1 MEKQSGSF
9 IKCLRTDRGG
19 EYNSTE
25 FKEFCKEHGIKRQVT
40 TAYTPQQNGVDERKN
55 RTIMNMLRAVL
66 SEKEV
71 PKSFW
76 PDGVQWAN
84 HVLNRSPTTIVKDMT
99 PEEAWSG
106 CKPSVEHFRVFGS
119 IGYVHVPDVKRTK
132 LDDKSVKCV
141 MIGYSS
147 ESKAFKMFD
156 PIEKK
161 AHVSR
166 DLIFEEEKKWKW
178 DESYSS
184 EQNME
189 LEWEDEYECVEN
201 ENEEEEVEA
210 GESDENGDQS
220 ENSPSLTQVN
230 TEATSSTVGRLR
242 RPPVWHDDY
251 TSGEELSDA
260 EAEGNMATVGSE
272 NPVFTFMVISDP
284 TTFQEAAKH
293 LRWKEAMD
301 AEISSIEKNQTWSL
315 VTLPDGAKAIGVKW
329 IYKTKFNE
337 LGEVNKF
344 KARLVM
350 KGYAQE
356 YGIDYTEV
364 FAPVA
369 RMDTVRMI
377 IAMAAQRGWGIHQLD
392 VKSAFLHGELKEDVF
407 VEQPQGYE
415 VTGKEHMVYKLHKA
429 LYGLKQAPR
438 AWFSRIEAYFIREGF
453 ESSISEQTLFI
464 KRRRGKILIVSI

>member
-1 MEKQSGSF
+1 MVASHRLSILESLEASDTF
-9 IKCLRTDRGG
+9 MFPTSNEPNLMT
-19 EYNSTE
+19 
-25 FKEFCKEHGIKRQVT
+25 
-40 TAYTPQQNGVDERKN
+40 
-55 RTIMNMLRAVL
+55 RA
-66 SEKEV
+66 
-71 PKSFW
+71 W
-76 PDGVQWAN
+76 
-84 HVLNRSPTTIVKDMT
+84 
-99 PEEAWSG
+99 
-106 CKPSVEHFRVFGS
+106 
-119 IGYVHVPDVKRTK
+119 
-132 LDDKSVKCV
+132 KCV

-166 DLIFEEEKKWKW
+166 DVIFEEEKKWKW

-230 TEATSSTVGRLR
+230 TEATSSTIGRLR

-260 EAEGNMATVGSE
+260 EAEANMATVGSE

-337 LGEVNKF
+337 LGEVDKF
-344 KARLVM
+344 KARLVV

-369 RMDTVRMI
+369 RMDIVRMI

-392 VKSAFLHGELKEDVF
+392 GVPTWRVKRGCFCG
-407 VEQPQGYE
+407 
-415 VTGKEHMVYKLHKA
+415 TT
-429 LYGLKQAPR
+429 
-438 AWFSRIEAYFIREGF
+438 SR
-453 ESSISEQTLFI
+453 L
-464 KRRRGKILIVSI
+464 

>member
-1 MEKQSGSF
+1 
-9 IKCLRTDRGG
+9 
-19 EYNSTE
+19 
-25 FKEFCKEHGIKRQVT
+25 
-40 TAYTPQQNGVDERKN
+40 
-55 RTIMNMLRAVL
+55 
-66 SEKEV
+66 
-71 PKSFW
+71 
-76 PDGVQWAN
+76 
-84 HVLNRSPTTIVKDMT
+84 
-99 PEEAWSG
+99 
-106 CKPSVEHFRVFGS
+106 
-119 IGYVHVPDVKRTK
+119 
-132 LDDKSVKCV
+132 

-161 AHVSR
+161 SHVSR

-230 TEATSSTVGRLR
+230 IEATSSTVGRLR

-337 LGEVNKF
+337 LGEVYKF
-344 KARLVM
+344 KARLVV

-369 RMDTVRMI
+369 RMDTIRMI

-392 VKSAFLHGELKEDVF
+392 GVPTWRVKRGCFCG
-407 VEQPQGYE
+407 
-415 VTGKEHMVYKLHKA
+415 TT
-429 LYGLKQAPR
+429 
-438 AWFSRIEAYFIREGF
+438 SR
-453 ESSISEQTLFI
+453 L
-464 KRRRGKILIVSI
+464 